1 MPRSMNLNDTA
12 WDILRHRETRDTIR
26 QYDTLWNPLRCNE
39 TWGRMEHQGTMHVI
53 TIGSSPFIAFDC
65 CLKHSGQKY
74 TESINDLTSL
84 LLFPN
89 YRLKIHLPT
98 SELLPYHCA
107 TKSPSSS
114 IACWLA
120 SVGLLRMCSFQSQ
133 RSRFLLTPQVF
144 SVYATSQKSLNLQVL
159 FTLSWS

>member
-39 TWGRMEHQGTMHVI
+39 TWDRMGHQETMHVI
-53 TIGSSPFIAFDC
+53 KIGSSPFTSFDC

-89 YRLKIHLPT
+89 YRLKIRLPT
-98 SELLPYHCA
+98 SELLPYYCA

-114 IACWLA
+114 SLLA
-120 SVGLLRMCSFQSQ
+120 GKCRTIVYVSIPIPKVKISVDPSSFPSICNQSKI
-133 RSRFLLTPQVF
+133 T
-144 SVYATSQKSLNLQVL
+144 
-159 FTLSWS
+159 